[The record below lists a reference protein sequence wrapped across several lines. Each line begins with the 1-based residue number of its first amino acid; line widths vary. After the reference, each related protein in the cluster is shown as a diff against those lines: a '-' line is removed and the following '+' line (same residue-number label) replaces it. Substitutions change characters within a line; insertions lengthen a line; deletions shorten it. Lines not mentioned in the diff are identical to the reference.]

1 MGGTRSVS
9 QESVR
14 VRVKLSRR
22 AVARASRPHPRPPR
36 MGTRVGG
43 TARLQSAAPTTHT
56 RSVSRRR
63 RADNPDRGDEG
74 ARRRQEGKKGL
85 LDSRLRE
92 PLRPHSGS
100 GASGNRAPG
109 RASHSAPAP
118 QAPHHPDRVVLPPR
132 WVVPGTAALIS
143 SNLPAPR
150 PPSGYRVL
158 ARRRPPTPASALRP
172 GPTELRSGR
181 SPTCSPR
188 PLEHRDIKY

>member
-100 GASGNRAPG
+100 GASGKQGTWTRIALRTCTPG
-109 RASHSAPAP
+109 SPSPRPRRPPAP
-118 QAPHHPDRVVLPPR
+118 VGGPRNSRPHQLQL
-132 WVVPGTAALIS
+132 TS
-143 SNLPAPR
+143 SSATVGIQSPR
-150 PPSGYRVL
+150 PPPPPDPRLSPE
-158 ARRRPPTPASALRP
+158 ARPHRAALRP
-172 GPTELRSGR
+172 LPHVLAQAVGTQR
-181 SPTCSPR
+181 
-188 PLEHRDIKY
+188 H